1 MGAALPI
8 IAIGA
13 MAAGQL
19 YSGISQASQL
29 NSNAN
34 ATRENARRTELQGA
48 LDELQ
53 VAREA
58 RAAQGEAIAMQGAS
72 GIELGTGSAL
82 EMLRQNAINAEY
94 DKLNIRNRAAG
105 EASNLR
111 RQAKQMKQ
119 QATGTLISTGLSVGS
134 SILMGASS
142 LGGSSAGGA
151 AGAGGS
157 ASAAPSIAY
166 GSSYRMPT
174 GTSPF
179 GMGTLR

>member
-19 YSGISQASQL
+19 YSGISQADQL
-29 NSNAN
+29 NDNAN
-34 ATRENARRTELQGA
+34 RMKENARRTELQGA

-53 VAREA
+53 IGREA

-72 GIELGTGSAL
+72 GVELGTGSAL
-82 EMLRQNAINAEY
+82 EMLRQNAIAAEY
-94 DKLNIRNRAAG
+94 DKLNIRNRASAEAG
-105 EASNLR
+105 NMRA
-111 RQAKQMKQ
+111 QAKQLKR

-134 SILMGASS
+134 SILMGASKLS
-142 LGGSSAGGA
+142 PGTPDPGA
-151 AGAGGS
+151 A
-157 ASAAPSIAY
+157 AAPSIAY